1 MKEEE
6 KKEGIN
12 SNPKNKGNPSNKPTG
27 SKQGGDS
34 TKKKKKKKDPKPYGD
49 GGKAEKYNGNMK
61 TSSNPVEWYISN
73 DQLARDVASLPYSV
87 LTGRILPIHQM
98 VLDDKIRHPA
108 FPGICKISFVT
119 STGRSTEG
127 TSAINTASRSIYAWV
142 RHQNSG
148 HSNYEAPDL
157 MIYIMAMMEVYAAYF
172 EAVRVYDIAMTYKL
186 TNRYMPIQLLTSLG
200 VNADN
205 IMSNLA
211 QYRAGLNL
219 FAAKVSSLAVP
230 NNFTTFQR
238 HAMLLSNVFMDSDT
252 DRGQYYIF
260 NRSHYRVYDPTGTT
274 GGYLKT
280 KPYVINTSN
289 RTGMTYD
296 YILSTLTEMLDP
308 ILSDEDMNIMSGDIL
323 KAYDMS
329 SLYVVPGVDENRT
342 VSLTYDTTVLA
353 QIENAVCVNF
363 HDMPYEG
370 ENNVGGTISD
380 TVANLDISQ
389 KSGFIYHAPCV
400 GGASFTDANQIMTID
415 AYYQIASLN
424 AFVLNS
430 HVNNPDYK
438 FNIESTRLQNVLIK
452 DKDVD
457 GQYNI
462 ICGTEILTNIKYYY
476 IFKDDGI
483 DSDGNTRLG
492 ESNYG
497 ISTIY
502 VDNTVQAPVKSNYL
516 FEALC
521 ATASFDWHPFTYIIS
536 KWTTPGVTDSSTQLM
551 VPFGDAR
558 FYSVNSVETLQS
570 IHECVLLSQFR
581 TKLLS

>member
-1 MKEEE
+1 MKEKGKE
-6 KKEGIN
+6 KTV
-12 SNPKNKGNPSNKPTG
+12 NKSESSKGTSKKSG
-27 SKQGGDS
+27 SKNRGYSKNDNSRQDYVTRS
-34 TKKKKKKKDPKPYGD
+34 D
-49 GGKAEKYNGNMK
+49 KYNGNMK
-61 TSSNPVEWYISN
+61 TASNPVEWYISN

-87 LTGRILPIHQM
+87 LTGRILPIHQL
-98 VLDDKIRHPA
+98 VADDKIRHPA
-108 FPGICKISFVT
+108 FPGICKLSFVT

-172 EAVRVYDIAMTYKL
+172 EAVRIYDIAMTYKL

-200 VNADN
+200 VNADS
-205 IMSNLA
+205 IMQNLA

-238 HAMLLSNVFMDSDT
+238 HAMLLSNVYMDSDT

-274 GGYLKT
+274 GGYLRT
-280 KPYVINTSN
+280 KPYVINTTE

-296 YILSTLTEMLDP
+296 YILSTLSEMLDP

-329 SLYVVPGVDENRT
+329 SLYVIPGVDENRT
-342 VSLTYDTTVLA
+342 VSLVFDETVLA
-353 QIENAVCVNF
+353 QIENAICVNF
-363 HDMPYEG
+363 HDMPYTK
-370 ENNVGGTISD
+370 ENNVGGIIEDTITD
-380 TVANLDISQ
+380 LDISQ
-389 KSGFIYHAPCV
+389 KKGFIYHAPCV
-400 GGASFTDANQIMTID
+400 GGASFTDATQLMSID
-415 AYYQIASLN
+415 AYYQAATLN

-438 FNIESTRLQNVLIK
+438 FNIEASRFQNVLIK
-452 DKDVD
+452 DPDVD
-457 GQYNI
+457 SKYNI
-462 ICGTEILTNIKYYY
+462 ICGTEILTDIKYYY
-476 IFKDDGI
+476 IFTDDGV
-483 DSDGNTRLG
+483 DPSGNTRLSA
-492 ESNYG
+492 SNCG

-502 VDNTVQAPVKSNYL
+502 VDNMNQVPIKLNYV
-516 FEALC
+516 FDSLC
-521 ATASFDWHPFTYIIS
+521 AT
-536 KWTTPGVTDSSTQLM
+536 
-551 VPFGDAR
+551 
-558 FYSVNSVETLQS
+558 
-570 IHECVLLSQFR
+570 
-581 TKLLS
+581 